1 MSESVSEQHSS
12 NHKWII
18 GVSLAS
24 AFAAGIVG
32 FLVYSAV
39 CPCERTPGGF
49 LFGAA
54 ADGPVDD
61 WSFAN
66 EVPLCQLQIYAGI
79 RPHSIN
85 LNCMST
91 PAGELYLSC
100 SVCEQKYWAARVDA
114 NESAVMRLDGVTYPV
129 VLNRVKEP
137 TGWMPP
143 GMRGSPNC
151 KALAEGRTIRHRTR
165 TPDAP
170 PLVDVSRDVPIMSRS
185 VSLKTILKD

>member
-1 MSESVSEQHSS
+1 MSESVAEQHGS

-24 AFAAGIVG
+24 ALAAGIVG
-32 FLVYSAV
+32 FLIYSAV

-100 SVCEQKYWAARVDA
+100 SVCEQNIGRHVLMPTNRCDA
-114 NESAVMRLDGVTYPV
+114 SGWRHLSRCAEQSGGAHPDGCRLECEDHQTAK
-129 VLNRVKEP
+129 LWRRAEQSD
-137 TGWMPP
+137 TGPE
-143 GMRGSPNC
+143 RQ
-151 KALAEGRTIRHRTR
+151 
-165 TPDAP
+165 TPR
-170 PLVDVSRDVPIMSRS
+170 PLVDVSRHIPILSGS
-185 VSLKTILKD
+185 VSPKSF

>member
-1 MSESVSEQHSS
+1 MSESVAEQHSS

-24 AFAAGIVG
+24 ALAAGIVG
-32 FLVYSAV
+32 FLIYSAV

-129 VLNRVKEP
+129 VLNRVEEP
-137 TGWMPP
+137 TRMDAAWNA
-143 GMRGSPNC
+143 GSPNC

-170 PLVDVSRDVPIMSRS
+170 TTGGRFTSRPILSGS
-185 VSLKTILKD
+185 VSQKSF

>member
-1 MSESVSEQHSS
+1 MSCPKVSLNSTARITNGSSEFHCFPPRGGHCRLSHLFCSVS
-12 NHKWII
+12 
-18 GVSLAS
+18 L
-24 AFAAGIVG
+24 
-32 FLVYSAV
+32 
-39 CPCERTPGGF
+39 RTPPGR
-49 LFGAA
+49 LPVRAA

-129 VLNRVKEP
+129 VLNRVRSPPDGCRLECEDHQTAKLWRRTLQSD
-137 TGWMPP
+137 TGP
-143 GMRGSPNC
+143 GR
-151 KALAEGRTIRHRTR
+151 A
-165 TPDAP
+165 AP
-170 PLVDVSRDVPIMSRS
+170 
-185 VSLKTILKD
+185 

>member
-1 MSESVSEQHSS
+1 MSESVAEQHSS

-24 AFAAGIVG
+24 ALAAGIVG
-32 FLVYSAV
+32 FLIYSAV

-54 ADGPVDD
+54 ADGPLDD

-85 LNCMST
+85 LNCMAT

-129 VLNRVKEP
+129 VLNRVKSPPDGCRLECEDHQATKLWRRILQSD
-137 TGWMPP
+137 TGP
-143 GMRGSPNC
+143 GR
-151 KALAEGRTIRHRTR
+151 A
-165 TPDAP
+165 AP
-170 PLVDVSRDVPIMSRS
+170 
-185 VSLKTILKD
+185 

>member
-1 MSESVSEQHSS
+1 MSASATEQHSS
-12 NHKWII
+12 HQKWII

-24 AFAAGIVG
+24 ALAAGIVG
-32 FLVYSAV
+32 FLIYSAV

-66 EVPLCQLQIYAGI
+66 KVPLCQLQIYAGI

-85 LNCMST
+85 LNCMAT

-114 NESAVMRLDGVTYPV
+114 NKSAVMRLDGVTFPV
-129 VLNRVKEP
+129 VLNRVEEP
-137 TGWMPP
+137 TRMDAAWNARITKLQSFGGGPYNP
-143 GMRGSPNC
+143 
-151 KALAEGRTIRHRTR
+151 
-165 TPDAP
+165 TPDPNAQRP
-170 PLVDVSRDVPIMSRS
+170 DHWWTFHVTSRS
-185 VSLKTILKD
+185 